1 MREDSEGEEVLG
13 RWMRGVSGG
22 RREEKR
28 TDNLEIIRS
37 ACGKWERTVGWGW
50 GGQTKT
56 QVCARR
62 VFMKEQREKCDMLVD
77 IHSSFPIWFQFISR
91 RSL

>member
-28 TDNLEIIRS
+28 TDNLEIIKS
-37 ACGKWERTVGWGW
+37 ACGKWEGTVGGV
-50 GGQTKT
+50 GGNRHT

-62 VFMKEQREKCDMLVD
+62 VFMKEQQEKCDMLVD